1 MMRIFALLASLP
13 LAYLLAQSANA
24 FEVKTCEDA
33 NVGVA
38 ELVTPA
44 AKFSRTFMD
53 DKISVYE
60 VDTVEPVCCS
70 GGVAIVIP
78 DVDDEL
84 GANKC
89 LAVVGVASVQLDEA
103 VATDESD
110 KGVLLTIPT
119 KQFNEGSDSVPG
131 PPMKLRVNL
140 EKGSV
145 VAE

>member
-1 MMRIFALLASLP
+1 MLRVFALLTGL
-13 LAYLLAQSANA
+13 LLAHAANA
-24 FEVKTCEDA
+24 FEVKSCDDA
-33 NVGVA
+33 NVGVS

-44 AKFSRTFMD
+44 AKFSRTFKD

-60 VDTVEPVCCS
+60 VDTVEPACCS
-70 GGVAIVIP
+70 GGIAIVIP
-78 DVDDEL
+78 DVDNEL
-84 GANKC
+84 GGNKC

-103 VATDESD
+103 D

-131 PPMKLRVNL
+131 PPLKLRVNL

>member
-1 MMRIFALLASLP
+1 MLRVSVLLTALLIAH
-13 LAYLLAQSANA
+13 AAHA
-24 FEVKTCEDA
+24 FEVKACDDA

-38 ELVTPA
+38 ELVAPA
-44 AKFSRTFMD
+44 AKFSRTFKD

-60 VDTVEPVCCS
+60 VDTVEPVCCA

-78 DVDDEL
+78 DVEDVL
-84 GANKC
+84 GGNKC
-89 LAVVGVASVQLDEA
+89 LAVVGAASVQLDEA
-103 VATDESD
+103 VASDEAD

-119 KQFNEGSDSVPG
+119 KQFNEASDSIPG

-140 EKGSV
+140 EMGSV